1 MPNSVIVN
9 QSIMNFSTYN
19 KSRPSSLAIIII
31 IVIFVACCKLS
42 LQIGIQDDE
51 NTTNITTILPTSINN
66 HPLAESLN
74 DDDDDDDDN
83 RANSSANDNDDN
95 NNNNDDDDDGDEN
108 SQADDEISAELT
120 SGMMIRI

>member
-1 MPNSVIVN
+1 M
-9 QSIMNFSTYN
+9 
-19 KSRPSSLAIIII
+19 AIITI
-31 IVIFVACCKLS
+31 IVIFVTCCKLS

-66 HPLAESLN
+66 HPLTESLN
-74 DDDDDDDDN
+74 DDDDDDDN